1 MDNQPLDTILDSG
14 WVLHR

>member
-14 WVLHR
+14 